1 MRVRVRGVE
10 IRLRS
15 LVAVHDA
22 DRIVTKKEVPLL
34 PQSRLAV
41 DQWRVVRDER
51 LDVLGVLLVPDIK
64 LHRQV
69 GWPVAVRLLQL

>member
-1 MRVRVRGVE
+1 
-10 IRLRS
+10 
-15 LVAVHDA
+15 
-22 DRIVTKKEVPLL
+22 
-34 PQSRLAV
+34 
-41 DQWRVVRDER
+41 VRDER